1 MSTHK
6 SVDTIKEENENLE
19 SFILEL
25 YNDKK
30 AIRENIGLLKACI
43 LEWHNTN
50 IEIQNDQTHT
60 DNVGPSLGVWWYS
73 NPGAGDRSNHSA
85 RLGW

>member
-1 MSTHK
+1 MSTHD
-6 SVDTIKEENENLE
+6 VVTILEENENLE
-19 SFILEL
+19 SFVLEL

-30 AIRENIGLLKACI
+30 AIRENIGLLRECI

-50 IEIQNDQTHT
+50 QKIQNDQVHT
-60 DNVGPSLGVWWYS
+60 NNVGPALGIWQHS
-73 NPGAGDRSNHSA
+73 DSRTEDRSGNGS